1 MDNGLQ
7 ALIVASDAEVGEVPL
22 QHPAK
27 RAMLLSDR
35 PRPHEA
41 ALLVNRLERAHHT
54 ILRGVLPNR
63 RPAPLRLAPYVQKAE
78 ERKGRRQ
85 RRFHTDALGRRS
97 EVNQP
102 GLVRVEFQS
111 ELRQPLA
118 QHLMHPLGVFF
129 AREQHDKVVA
139 VANQGTGAS
148 QARSTCS
155 ANHSSS
161 T

>member
-1 MDNGLQ
+1 MDNSGQ
-7 ALIVASDAEVGEVPL
+7 ALMVAGDAEVGEVPR

-27 RAMLLSDR
+27 STVLLSDR

-54 ILRGVLPNR
+54 ILGGVLPNR
-63 RPAPLRLAPYVQKAE
+63 RLAPLRLAPYVQKAE

-97 EVNQP
+97 EVNQS

-111 ELRQPLA
+111 ELRQFE
-118 QHLMHPLGVFF
+118 HPLLTPI
-129 AREQHDKVVA
+129 EL
-139 VANQGTGAS
+139 
-148 QARSTCS
+148 S
-155 ANHSSS
+155 APKFRDG
-161 T
+161 